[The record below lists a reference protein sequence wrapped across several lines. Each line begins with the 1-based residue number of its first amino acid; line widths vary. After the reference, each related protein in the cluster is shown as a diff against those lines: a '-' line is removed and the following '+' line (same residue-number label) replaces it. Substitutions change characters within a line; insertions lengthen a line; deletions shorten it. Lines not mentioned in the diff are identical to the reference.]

1 MVKIIFNKNK
11 NNSEA
16 LDANIKIGECDFI
29 EEKEYWNIV
38 HTEVSDVYTGQGI
51 AKKLVE
57 IIIKN
62 TKNYNKKIIADC
74 SYAKKIIKQHKSSIK
89 EKRYLMYNKNFII
102 TEENVKEYCEKIGE
116 WIRKTVESANANGV
130 VLGMSSGVDCSTV
143 ARLCQNAGVNTH
155 LIIMPY
161 GDDMTKTQNYS
172 DAMELI
178 NKFKFDY
185 HVFDIKPAVDSLQIP
200 NDSEIIKNANEI
212 NIELSKANIRPRVR
226 MTYLYQYAQ
235 VNNLLV
241 IGTGNLSECTV
252 GYFTKWGDGACDLNP
267 MRMITKKEV
276 YILAKYLQVP
286 ECIINK
292 KPSAG
297 LWEGQT
303 DEEELGI
310 KYEQI
315 DDFILKGTS
324 GDNKIDEEILSKNKK
339 SMHKL
344 NGIQIFNK

>member
-1 MVKIIFNKNK
+1 M
-11 NNSEA
+11 E
-16 LDANIKIGECDFI
+16 
-29 EEKEYWNIV
+29 
-38 HTEVSDVYTGQGI
+38 
-51 AKKLVE
+51 
-57 IIIKN
+57 
-62 TKNYNKKIIADC
+62 
-74 SYAKKIIKQHKSSIK
+74 
-89 EKRYLMYNKNFII
+89 NKNFVI
-102 TEENVKEYCEKIGE
+102 TEENVKQYCDEIGE
-116 WIRKTVESANANGV
+116 WIKINVENAKANGV

-143 ARLCQNAGVNTH
+143 ARLCQNAGINTH
-155 LIIMPY
+155 LVLMPY
-161 GDDMTKTQNYS
+161 GEDMNKSQNYS

-185 HVFDIKPAVDSLQIP
+185 HIFDIKPAVDSIQIP
-200 NDSEIIKNANEI
+200 SDSNFLENANTT

-235 VNNLLV
+235 INNLLV

-252 GYFTKWGDGACDLNP
+252 GYFTKWGDGACDINP
-267 MRMITKKEV
+267 MRFITKREV

-315 DDFILKGTS
+315 DEFILNGTS
-324 GDNKIDEEILSKNKK
+324 GDEEVDKVIKIKNER
-339 SMHKL
+339 SIHKL
-344 NGIQIFNK
+344 KQIPIFDK

>member
-1 MVKIIFNKNK
+1 M
-11 NNSEA
+11 E
-16 LDANIKIGECDFI
+16 
-29 EEKEYWNIV
+29 
-38 HTEVSDVYTGQGI
+38 
-51 AKKLVE
+51 
-57 IIIKN
+57 
-62 TKNYNKKIIADC
+62 
-74 SYAKKIIKQHKSSIK
+74 
-89 EKRYLMYNKNFII
+89 NKNFVI
-102 TEENVKEYCEKIGE
+102 TEENVKQYCDEIGE
-116 WIRKTVESANANGV
+116 WIKTNVENAKANGV

-143 ARLCQNAGVNTH
+143 ARLCQNAGINTH
-155 LIIMPY
+155 LVLMPY
-161 GDDMTKTQNYS
+161 GEDMNKSQNYS

-178 NKFKFDY
+178 NKFNFDY
-185 HVFDIKPAVDSLQIP
+185 HIFDIKPAVDSIQIP
-200 NDSEIIKNANEI
+200 SDSDILKCTNTT

-235 VNNLLV
+235 INNLLV

-252 GYFTKWGDGACDLNP
+252 GYFTKWGDGACDINP
-267 MRMITKKEV
+267 MRLITKREV

-315 DDFILKGTS
+315 DEFILNGTS
-324 GDNKIDEEILSKNKK
+324 GNEEVDKVIKIKNERA
-339 SMHKL
+339 MHKL
-344 NGIQIFNK
+344 KQIPIFNK